1 MRRFWKMTIS
11 AAFIGLSF
19 LPAGSGAARASNE
32 GSVAL
37 LNRANRSSENPATF
51 LVRNVRVFDGERII
65 KADSVLVENG
75 KIARVGQAL
84 SAPPE
89 VPVVDG
95 RGGTL
100 LPGLIDAHVHVPN
113 DVEDGLRQA
122 IAFGVTTVIDMSTI
136 PESLKK
142 IKSIEAEDRPDL
154 ADVRTAG
161 ICATVP
167 GGHPTEMGG
176 PAIPTLTE
184 PGQAAVFIDARVAE
198 GAEFIKIIYDDYRC
212 LESPTILL
220 PTFKPETM
228 GALVDAAHSRGK
240 LAVVHILNE
249 EQARRAIVLGID
261 GLAHLFIGPVASED
275 FGKFAAA
282 NHVFVIPTLTT
293 LYPMC
298 GKPDGPSV
306 LADDR
311 LRPYIRPEARR
322 WLTMN
327 IWPSL
332 AGKEL
337 SCAGTKAGMRQ
348 LIKERVP
355 ILAGTDSPTPGSAL
369 GASLHGE
376 LALLVGA
383 GMTPAQALAAATS
396 APARTFRLADRGL
409 IRAGLRADMVL
420 VKGDPTRDILSTRDI
435 AAIWKRGIPVERPEF
450 PEQ

>member
-1 MRRFWKMTIS
+1 MRRFWKVTVS
-11 AAFIGLSF
+11 AAFVGLSL
-19 LPAGSGAARASNE
+19 LPAGSGAACASIAE
-32 GSVAL
+32 PISFVEP
-37 LNRANRSSENPATF
+37 ANPRQGPSATF

-75 KIARVGQAL
+75 KIARIGQAL
-84 SAPPE
+84 PAPPE
-89 VPVVDG
+89 VPVIDG

-113 DVEDGLRQA
+113 DVDEGLRQA
-122 IAFGVTTVIDMSTI
+122 LAFGVTTVIDMSTI
-136 PESLKK
+136 PESLKR
-142 IKSIEAEDRPDL
+142 IKGIEMEDLPGL

-176 PAIPTLTE
+176 PVLPTLTE
-184 PGQAAVFIDARVAE
+184 PGQAESFVDARIEE

-212 LESPTILL
+212 LESPKILL
-220 PTFKPETM
+220 PTFEPETL
-228 GALVDAAHSRGK
+228 GALIDAAHSRGK
-240 LAVVHILNE
+240 LAVAHVLNE

-261 GLAHLFIGPVASED
+261 GLAHLFIGRTASED
-275 FGKFAAA
+275 FGEFAAA
-282 NHVFVIPTLTT
+282 NHVFIIPTLTT

-298 GKPDGPSV
+298 GKPDGPAI

-311 LRPYIRPEARR
+311 LRPYIRPEGRR

-337 SCAGTKAGMRQ
+337 SCSGTNAALRR
-348 LIKERVP
+348 LIKARVP
-355 ILAGTDSPTPGSAL
+355 ILAGTDSPTPGSTL

-376 LALLVGA
+376 LALLAGA
-383 GMTPAQALAAATS
+383 GMTPTQALAAATS
-396 APARTFRLADRGL
+396 VPARTFRLADRGL
-409 IRAGLRADMVL
+409 IRAGLRADLVL
-420 VKGDPTRDILSTRDI
+420 VEGDPTRDILSTRNTRRSGAGDPRR
-435 AAIWKRGIPVERPEF
+435 ASGVS
-450 PEQ
+450 